1 MLEKLI
7 WETYR
12 KSNAADRQK
21 FIDEAERMIYTYGW
35 EDRTV
40 MPWEHCEL
48 RITTIINDLKTFDQ
62 MTSESKSYFID
73 VVNGLA
79 DIMNAWEE
87 HEREPK
93 VTVKSLKSGKIMRIS
108 REFAEELAEDGLI
121 KIIA

>member
-12 KSNAADRQK
+12 KSNAEARQK
-21 FIDEAERMIYTYGW
+21 FIDEAERMIYTYEW

-40 MPWEHCEL
+40 MPWQGCEL
-48 RITTIINDLKTFDQ
+48 RATTIINDLKTFDQ
-62 MTSESKSYFID
+62 MTNESKAYFID

-79 DIMNAWEE
+79 EIMNAWEE

-108 REFAEELAEDGLI
+108 REFAEELADEGLI
-121 KIIA
+121 EIIA